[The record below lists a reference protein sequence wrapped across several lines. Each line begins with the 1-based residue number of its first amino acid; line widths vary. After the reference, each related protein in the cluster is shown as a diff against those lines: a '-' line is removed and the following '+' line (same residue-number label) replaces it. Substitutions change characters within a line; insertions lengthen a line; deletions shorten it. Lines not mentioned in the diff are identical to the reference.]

1 MECSFSPDI
10 NRRRV
15 QAKGPVVVRGLERY
29 LELKQLA
36 ERQKVEAE
44 ERAAKV
50 FLTNPC
56 GKQGTTVPQP
66 FQLAGHALL
75 EAKAAEKQA
84 ALLESTLCDHMRDC
98 TFQPHTNTQR
108 RQEQLQR
115 ILGQP
120 SEELVATASQA

>member
-1 MECSFSPDI
+1 MRTPVKSHGISANAP
-10 NRRRV
+10 RL
-15 QAKGPVVVRGLERY
+15 QGPVVVRGLERY

-75 EAKAAEKQA
+75 EVRHGNPTMC
-84 ALLESTLCDHMRDC
+84 SRG
-98 TFQPHTNTQR
+98 N
-108 RQEQLQR
+108 EQY
-115 ILGQP
+115 
-120 SEELVATASQA
+120 